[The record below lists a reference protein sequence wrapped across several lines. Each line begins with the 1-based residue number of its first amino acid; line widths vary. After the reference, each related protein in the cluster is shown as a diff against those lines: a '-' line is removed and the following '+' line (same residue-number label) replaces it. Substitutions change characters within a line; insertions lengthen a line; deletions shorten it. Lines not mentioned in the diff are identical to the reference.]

1 MDVTTRF
8 SEIVD
13 NLHEFSYHIL
23 GCGAIGS
30 STAIQLARMGAEDF
44 YLYDFDRVEIQN
56 VGVSQYIIKDIGKNK
71 VDALRNH
78 IVEINDRATVY
89 AINNRFKAFNPKGEK
104 DIVILAFD
112 SMDSRKEAA
121 VATLKTSKQKPFL
134 FIDGRMGA
142 EHYQQ
147 YTFFKPTLQQ
157 YLRTWYSDEDGTPEP
172 CSAKA
177 TSYCSNMS
185 GSFIVNQIRKAVT
198 DGHIDKEF
206 YFNFPSLDLA
216 KKL

>member
-1 MDVTTRF
+1 MLD
-8 SEIVD
+8 
-13 NLHEFSYHIL
+13 
-23 GCGAIGS
+23 
-30 STAIQLARMGAEDF
+30 
-44 YLYDFDRVEIQN
+44 
-56 VGVSQYIIKDIGKNK
+56 
-71 VDALRNH
+71 
-78 IVEINDRATVY
+78 INDRAEVF
-89 AINNRFKAFNPKGEK
+89 AVNNKFDVFHADGSK

-112 SMDSRKEAA
+112 NMDSRKHAA
-121 VATLKTSKQKPFL
+121 IAALKNSKQKPFL

-147 YTFFKPTLQQ
+147 YTILEPTLQK
-157 YLRTWYSDEDGTPEP
+157 YLKTWYSDESGDPEP

-198 DGHIDKEF
+198 NNHVDEEF

-216 KKL
+216 KKI